1 MKPLKSVTGAIAA
14 LPMLA
19 ICTGC
24 YTSHK
29 IESTHEVKPIHITLD
44 VNVKV
49 DKALDDFFDDP
60 GKKNAVPQTAA
71 AKEPAPTAQT
81 AQKVND
87 PIPGEATPAPK
98 AQSTGGTAAE
108 IKERIKQRQPQ
119 INELKAKGIVGE
131 SNKGFLEF
139 MGESK
144 EGAELVN
151 DENSDRSK
159 VYVAIAKKN
168 SSTPELIQK
177 RRAAKLAERAAKG
190 DWIQDESGKW
200 TQKQ

>member
-1 MKPLKSVTGAIAA
+1 MKILNSVTGTVTV
-14 LPMLA
+14 LPVLA
-19 ICTGC
+19 ICSAC

-29 IESTHEVKPIHITLD
+29 IESSHEVKPIHITLD

-49 DKALDDFFDDP
+49 DKSLDEFFDD
-60 GKKNAVPQTAA
+60 KAKQNTAAPQTAA
-71 AKEPAPTAQT
+71 AAPQPQ
-81 AQKVND
+81 QKVDD
-87 PIPGEATPAPK
+87 PIPGEAAPK
-98 AQSTGGTAAE
+98 AKATGGGTATE

-119 INELKAKGIVGE
+119 INDLKAKGIVGE

-139 MGESK
+139 MGDSK
-144 EGAELVN
+144 EGADLVN

-168 SSTPELIQK
+168 STTPELIQK
-177 RRAAKLAERAAKG
+177 RRAAKLAERAVKG

-200 TQKQ
+200 TQK